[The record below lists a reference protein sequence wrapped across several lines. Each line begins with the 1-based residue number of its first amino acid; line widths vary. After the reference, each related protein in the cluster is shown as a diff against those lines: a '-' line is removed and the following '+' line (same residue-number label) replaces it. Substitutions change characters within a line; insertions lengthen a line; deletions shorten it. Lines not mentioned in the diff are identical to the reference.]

1 MMVLLKRF
9 FPILFVSS
17 VYTFSILISV
27 CLLSYCLCGC
37 SKMSDSKTF
46 LVISCHSYAK
56 LNVNKLIGPV
66 CTLVVSSTAEPQ
78 RWMIGSVPPK
88 SLSRGFFFLL
98 AKKNHLSSCL
108 PFSILRAAWGRELG
122 LLLFKADSSVIPTLS
137 PGPLLTPVQGFSAL
151 AMVMSWAR

>member
-1 MMVLLKRF
+1 MVLLKRF
-9 FPILFVSS
+9 FSILFVSS

-27 CLLSYCLCGC
+27 CLLSYYLCGC

-46 LVISCHSYAK
+46 LVISCRLYAK

-66 CTLVVSSTAEPQ
+66 CTLVVSSAAEPQ
-78 RWMIGSVPPK
+78 RWMIGRVPPK
-88 SLSRGFFFLL
+88 SISRGGFFFLL

-137 PGPLLTPVQGFSAL
+137 SGPLLTPAQGFSAL
-151 AMVMSWAR
+151 VMVMS